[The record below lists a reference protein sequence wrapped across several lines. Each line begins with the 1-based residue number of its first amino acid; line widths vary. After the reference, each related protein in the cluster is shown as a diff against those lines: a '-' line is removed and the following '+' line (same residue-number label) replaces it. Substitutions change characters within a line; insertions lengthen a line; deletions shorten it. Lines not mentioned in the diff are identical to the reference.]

1 MDIRT
6 LPEQERNLYN
16 TLKQSYSLH
25 FTSVKIGSA
34 QIRLLKPS
42 EIDELLERTDAQ
54 SGVVSFPYWSK
65 LWEAST
71 VMAHVLSAGPQ
82 NQNSRLLEL
91 GAGLGLC
98 GIVASAAGF
107 DVVMTDREQ
116 IPLDFQRVS
125 AAANN
130 EQIEHLQLDWHNP
143 PALGRF
149 NVIAGAEILANE
161 ELLDPILD
169 ICKNYLETGGTIYL
183 AHDLRR
189 KSLPMFLRKA
199 EEFFTIGS
207 KKQSIRT
214 KDRVVDILINRLQP
228 R

>member
-6 LPEQERNLYN
+6 LPERERNLYN
-16 TLKQSYSLH
+16 KLKQSYSVH
-25 FTSVKIGSA
+25 FASVKIGSSPF
-34 QIRLLKPS
+34 RLLKPS
-42 EIDELLERTDAQ
+42 EIDELLEGIDAQ
-54 SGVVSFPYWSK
+54 SEVATFPYWSK

-71 VMAHVLSAGPQ
+71 VLAHLLSAGPQ
-82 NQNSRLLEL
+82 NKNNRLLEL

-116 IPLDFQRVS
+116 ITLDFQRVS

-130 EQIEHLQLDWHNP
+130 EQIKHLKFDWHNP
-143 PALGRF
+143 PELGRF
-149 NVIAGAEILANE
+149 DVIAGAEILATE

-169 ICKNYLETGGTIYL
+169 ICKNYLENGGTIYL

-189 KSLPMFLRKA
+189 KSLPMFLKKA
-199 EEFFTIGS
+199 EPFFTIGS

-214 KDRVVDILINRLQP
+214 TDKVVDILINRLQS